1 MRVLAVTHG
10 PLVGPELFGDVILDA
25 GHELVEW
32 EIATHGSP
40 PHDGYGAVL
49 VLGGNQNVGEEVRHP
64 WLHDE
69 YAALRRWLDNGTPL
83 LGICLGAQ
91 TLGHVL
97 GADVAALADGRLAG
111 FYETTLTAAG
121 AADPVT
127 GGLPRAFAALNAN
140 AYGFTLP
147 PGTVE
152 LARGPVVQAYRAG
165 ACAWGVQFHPEVR
178 RDQVLGWFAEDGPGL
193 PRPLPELV
201 REVDAGLAE
210 WQEHGRRLCRAFL
223 AAADATD

>member
-10 PLVGPELFGDVILDA
+10 PLVGPELFGDVILDT
-25 GHELVEW
+25 GHELIEW

-40 PHDGYGAVL
+40 PRDGYGAVL
-49 VLGGNQNVGEEVRHP
+49 VLGGDQNVGEEVRYP

-121 AADPVT
+121 AEDPVT
-127 GGLPRAFAALNAN
+127 GGLPPTFAALNAN

-178 RDQVLGWFAEDGPGL
+178 RDQVLEWFSEDEPDL

-201 REVDAGLAE
+201 QEVDAGLAE

-223 AAADATD
+223 AAADPTE

>member
-1 MRVLAVTHG
+1 
-10 PLVGPELFGDVILDA
+10 
-25 GHELVEW
+25 
-32 EIATHGSP
+32 
-40 PHDGYGAVL
+40 
-49 VLGGNQNVGEEVRHP
+49 VGEEVRHP

-121 AADPVT
+121 AEDPVT
-127 GGLPRAFAALNAN
+127 GGLPPTFAALNAN

-178 RDQVLGWFAEDGPGL
+178 RDQVLEWFSEDEPDL

-201 REVDAGLAE
+201 QEVDAGLAE

-223 AAADATD
+223 AAADPTE

>member
-49 VLGGNQNVGEEVRHP
+49 VLGGSQNVGEEVRHP

-69 YAALRRWLDNGTPL
+69 YAALRRWLDNRTPL

-223 AAADATD
+223 AAADATE

>member
-10 PLVGPELFGDVILDA
+10 PLVGPELFGDVIVDA
-25 GHELVEW
+25 GHELIEW

-49 VLGGNQNVGEEVRHP
+49 VLGGEQNVGEEVRYP

-69 YAALRRWLDNGTPL
+69 YAALRGWLDNETPL

-97 GADVAALADGRLAG
+97 GGEVGALPGGRLAG
-111 FYETTLTAAG
+111 FYETTLTTPG
-121 AADPVT
+121 AADPVL
-127 GGLPRAFAALNAN
+127 GCLPETFGALNAN

-165 ACAWGVQFHPEVR
+165 VCAWAVQFHPEVR
-178 RDQVLGWFAEDGPGL
+178 RDQVLGWFAEDEPDL

-201 REVDAGLAE
+201 QEVDARLAE

-223 AAADATD
+223 AAADPTE

>member
-10 PLVGPELFGDVILDA
+10 PLVGPELFGDVIVDA
-25 GHELVEW
+25 GHELIEW

-49 VLGGNQNVGEEVRHP
+49 VLGGEQNVGEEVRYP

-121 AADPVT
+121 AEDLVL
-127 GGLPRAFAALNAN
+127 GCLPPAFAALNAN

-165 ACAWGVQFHPEVR
+165 VCAWAVQFHPEVR
-178 RDQVLGWFAEDGPGL
+178 RDQVLGWFAEDEPDL
-193 PRPLPELV
+193 PKPLPELV
-201 REVDAGLAE
+201 KEVDAGLAE

-223 AAADATD
+223 AAADPTE